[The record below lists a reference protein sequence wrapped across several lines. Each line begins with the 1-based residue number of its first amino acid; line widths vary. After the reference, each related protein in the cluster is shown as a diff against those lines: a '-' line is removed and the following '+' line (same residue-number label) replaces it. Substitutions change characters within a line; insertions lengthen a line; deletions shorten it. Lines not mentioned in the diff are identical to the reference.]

1 MDNKKCIIGTAICIV
16 LMFAWIFLA
25 VWLTDGK
32 DPDQFNKADWTV
44 MAVFCVLELS
54 TLAAVFVFLHRQ
66 SKHNAS
72 QVKKRLEEERAKL
85 QNVNKIGGYLYVGAM
100 VVGFLSVIGGMLL
113 RPLLT
118 SVIDALSLPFIILML
133 LPVVFLG
140 ISLLMKHMSIRKL
153 RRMDMRQMN
162 SYVLSHREEAKE
174 TAAKKLRF
182 VKCWL
187 TLTDCYTVLLGLIAL
202 GIGVLG
208 GIGLEEDFVPV
219 VFYSAFLF
227 LCAFSRIRFGTPMW
241 VFEEKK
247 SAISRQDYPRLY
259 AMAEDAAQAVD
270 CRLDVKIILN
280 DDCSA
285 GVYSQRDYCCVFLGV
300 ILLNI
305 LSEQELYAVL
315 LHEFSHVGHK
325 HQTDTREQ
333 AYYDWLEQGG
343 NPHFLKNV
351 TKLMFSGWSVVFSW
365 QYSMYRYA
373 SAIQIESAADEAM
386 REKGDIKAAA
396 SLLLKL
402 QYTTLYE
409 WEYGTYDEE
418 PMYAP
423 EKPDDRLLTRKI
435 QRLQAAFAERQQD
448 WNRLVEAE
456 ILSRQATHP
465 TVKMRLQALGI
476 TQYEI
481 VPPNRSAELSE
492 ELQKGLALVETL
504 VFQARSEGY
513 EQVRRKEYLEP
524 LQMIEAWEEEGRPLQ
539 PERYADINT
548 ALRQLG
554 RNLEADRLAQ
564 QAIETFTGDAASYA
578 YFIRG
583 CFLLHSYDPQGLV
596 HMYRAIEENPNFIEE
611 GLQVIGSYCCL
622 VGDQQELDI
631 FREKALELSQTNA
644 DLYCQTGV
652 LDKKDKLGPENLPEG
667 MLDKILDFIR
677 QVDGGLLQN
686 VYLVRKTITED
697 FFTSAFVLQFRD
709 EENEENEQVYHKIF
723 RYLDAMDWQ
732 FSLFWYVSVKQIKF
746 EEIPGSLVYRAEEDS

>member
-1 MDNKKCIIGTAICIV
+1 MDNKKCIIGTVVCIV
-16 LMFAWIFLA
+16 LMFVWIFLA

-32 DPDQFNKADWTV
+32 EADQFNKNDWTV

-54 TLAAVFVFLHRQ
+54 TLAAVFVFLHKQGKR
-66 SKHNAS
+66 NAAEV
-72 QVKKRLEEERAKL
+72 QKRLEEDRAKL
-85 QNVNKIGGYLYVGAM
+85 QKVNKTGGYLYVGAM
-100 VVGFLSVIGGMLL
+100 AAGLLSTIAGILL
-113 RPLLT
+113 RPVLV
-118 SVIDALSLPFIILML
+118 SVVDALVLPFLILLL
-133 LPVVFLG
+133 LPLVFLG
-140 ISLLMKHMSIRKL
+140 ISLLMKHLSVRKL
-153 RRMDMRQMN
+153 RRMDVRQMN
-162 SYVLSHREEAKE
+162 SYVLSHREEAKK
-174 TAAKKLRF
+174 TAEKKLRF
-182 VKCWL
+182 VKLWL
-187 TLTDCYTVLLGLIAL
+187 TLTDVYAVLLGMIAL

-208 GIGLEEDFVPV
+208 GIGLEENHVPV
-219 VFYSAFLF
+219 IFYSAFLY
-227 LCAFSRIRFGTPMW
+227 LSAFSRIRTGTPKS
-241 VFEEKK
+241 VFEENK

-259 AMAEDAAQAVD
+259 ALAEDAAKAVD

-300 ILLNI
+300 LLLNI

-325 HQTDTREQ
+325 HRLDTREQ
-333 AYYDWLEQGG
+333 AYFDWLEKGG
-343 NPHFLKNV
+343 NPHFLSNL
-351 TKLMFSGWSVVFSW
+351 TKLLFSGWAVVFSW

-373 SAIQIESAADEAM
+373 SSIEVESMADEAM
-386 REKGDIKAAA
+386 REKGDVKAAA

-402 QYTTLYE
+402 QYTTLYD
-409 WEYGTYDEE
+409 WEYGTYDEA
-418 PMYAP
+418 PLYAP
-423 EKPDDRLLTRKI
+423 EKPDDRLLTGKL
-435 QRLQAAFAERQQD
+435 QRLQAAFAARQQD
-448 WNRLVEAE
+448 WNRLVDAE

-476 TQYEI
+476 QSRQI
-481 VPPNRSAELSE
+481 LPPERSE
-492 ELQKGLALVETL
+492 ELDAEVQKGLELMEKL
-504 VFQARSEGY
+504 IFEARSESY

-539 PERYADINT
+539 PERYPDINT

-564 QAIETFTGDAASYA
+564 QAIDTFTGDAASYA
-578 YFIRG
+578 HFIRG

-611 GLQVIGSYCCL
+611 GLDMIGAYCCL
-622 VGDQQELDI
+622 VGDQQELDV
-631 FREKALELSQTNA
+631 FREKALELSQANA
-644 DLYCQTGV
+644 DLYSQTGV
-652 LDKKDKLGPENLPEG
+652 LDKKDKLGPEMLPDG
-667 MLDKILDFIR
+667 MLEQILDFIR

-746 EEIPGSLVYRAEEDS
+746 EEIPGSLVYRAEENS